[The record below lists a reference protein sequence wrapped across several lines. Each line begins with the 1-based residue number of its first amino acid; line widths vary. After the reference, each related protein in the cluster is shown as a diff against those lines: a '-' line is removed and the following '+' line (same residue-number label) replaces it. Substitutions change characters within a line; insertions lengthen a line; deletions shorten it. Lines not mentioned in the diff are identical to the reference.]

1 MALSPGKNFTTKHE
15 EMNPGVRPDNLK
27 LAVASILFA
36 VLALSFG
43 DAVIKLLS
51 SDLSLWQ
58 IYIMRSALALPVVIA
73 IVKLHHRKLSLIPV
87 ALGWTT
93 LRSCLLGFMW
103 IAYYAALPHV
113 KLSVAAAVYYT
124 IPLFITLFSALFAG
138 ERVKPKSWLAI
149 VIGFIGVLVIVRPA
163 SDEFNAYVLLPLLA
177 AILYALAMILTRTKC
192 RNENPRVL
200 SFTLNVT
207 FIAMGFIATLLLML
221 ASHDN
226 EQIALNPF
234 LLSEWRSPVLD
245 DWLAMSVL
253 ATVVI
258 IGSIFAAVAY
268 QNGPSSVIATFD
280 YSYLAFSALWG
291 FVIFVE
297 IPDSLAVFGMCLIVV
312 AGLMVLKD

>member
-1 MALSPGKNFTTKHE
+1 MTLKHKDINAAE
-15 EMNPGVRPDNLK
+15 RPDNLK

-36 VLALSFG
+36 VLALSFA

-58 IYIMRSALALPVVIA
+58 IYILRSVLALPVVIA
-73 IVKLHHRKLSLIPV
+73 IVKIHDRKLSLIPV
-87 ALGWTT
+87 TLGWTT

-149 VIGFIGVLVIVRPA
+149 VIGFIGVLVIVRP
-163 SDEFNAYVLLPLLA
+163 DRGEFNAYVLLPLLA
-177 AILYALAMILTRTKC
+177 AILFALAMILTRTKC
-192 RNENPRVL
+192 RDENPGVL
-200 SFTLNVT
+200 SFSLNVT
-207 FIAMGFIATLLLML
+207 FIVMGLIATLMLMFANL
-221 ASHDN
+221 GT

-234 LLSEWRSPVLD
+234 LLSEWRAPVID
-245 DWLAMSVL
+245 EWIAMAVL
-253 ATVVI
+253 AAVVTV
-258 IGSIFAAVAY
+258 GSIFAAFAY

-297 IPDSLAVFGMCLIVV
+297 IPDVLAIFGMFLIVL

>member
-1 MALSPGKNFTTKHE
+1 MKSKEINDGE
-15 EMNPGVRPDNLK
+15 RPDNLK
-27 LAVASILFA
+27 LAVASVLFA

-58 IYIMRSALALPVVIA
+58 IYILRSTIALPVVIA
-73 IVKLHHRKLSLIPV
+73 IVKIHDRKLSLIPV
-87 ALGWTT
+87 TLGWTT

-138 ERVKPKSWLAI
+138 ERVKPKSWFAI

-177 AILYALAMILTRTKC
+177 AILFALAMILTRTKC
-192 RNENPRVL
+192 RDENPRVL
-200 SFTLNVT
+200 SFSLNVT
-207 FIAMGFIATLLLML
+207 FIVMGVVATLLLML
-221 ASHDN
+221 ISPTS
-226 EQIALNPF
+226 EQITLNPF
-234 LLSEWRSPVLD
+234 LLGEWRSPILD
-245 DWLAMSVL
+245 DWLAMAVL
-253 ATVVI
+253 ATSII

-297 IPDSLAVFGMCLIVV
+297 IPDGLAILGMCLIVG
-312 AGLMVLKD
+312 AGIMVLKD